1 MADRIGLVFPRPM
14 GRLAWVPLGLY
25 VLLRGF
31 DATALKWLQ
40 LQGAA
45 QTLNGVNPISFC
57 NVFFV
62 AQLIVG
68 LATLAPGRKHLAR
81 RLGSLAGSDRL
92 LLALHGGLG
101 LFLGPVAT
109 FLALD
114 ALSVISQTLLF
125 ALVLPLSALLARW
138 LLRESLPRGFW
149 PSLALVVTGL
159 LLPQA
164 AVAMAGGPMDQLGGV
179 AWALVGVG
187 AFAGSAITGRLVA
200 ARRWPLAV
208 SVGLPSTLVAL
219 VFALIALVLYGPEHF
234 LLLRLW
240 WVVGVI
246 GVYGLCLSLG
256 RELALRAAYRQF
268 PVATVS
274 LWGGA
279 DDFGGGAERD
289 LALGGAPGLAD
300 CSWVGAGVGRCG
312 LGRGGQGSPGPIRSI
327 RSIRPTGPT
336 CPIRPIRSDRWAVS
350 HLKPFSEAPSPWDRS
365 GPAQQ
370 ARARARPRP
379 WGRG

>member
-1 MADRIGLVFPRPM
+1 MELPMADRIGLVSARRM
-14 GRLAWVPLGLY
+14 GWWAWLPLALY
-25 VLLRGF
+25 VLLRGL

-45 QTLNGVNPISFC
+45 QGLNGVNPISFC

-68 LATLAPGRKHLAR
+68 LATLAPGRKRLAR
-81 RLGSLAGSDRL
+81 DLGSLAGRDQL

-125 ALVLPLSALLARW
+125 ALVLPLSALLAHW
-138 LLRESLPRGFW
+138 LLHESLPRAFW
-149 PSLALVVTGL
+149 PSLALMLTGL

-164 AVAMAGGPMDQLGGV
+164 TMAMAWGGAMDQLGGV

-208 SVGLPSTLVAL
+208 SVGLPSTLAAL

-268 PVATVS
+268 PVAKVS
-274 LWGGA
+274 LWGSLTIVVAALSATWLLGEPLA
-279 DDFGGGAERD
+279 WPT
-289 LALGGAPGLAD
+289 ALGL
-300 CSWVGAGVGRCG
+300 VLVLAGVGLDGAARVRRDHADDPDHSLHPNPSDQSNP
-312 LGRGGQGSPGPIRSI
+312 LGQLAQ
-327 RSIRPTGPT
+327 
-336 CPIRPIRSDRWAVS
+336 SDQTA
-350 HLKPFSEAPSPWDRS
+350 
-365 GPAQQ
+365 
-370 ARARARPRP
+370 
-379 WGRG
+379 GRYSL

>member
-1 MADRIGLVFPRPM
+1 MELPMADRIGLVSARRIGWWAWLP
-14 GRLAWVPLGLY
+14 LALY
-25 VLLRGF
+25 VLLRGL

-45 QTLNGVNPISFC
+45 QGLNGVNPISFC

-68 LATLAPGRKHLAR
+68 LATLVPGRKRLAR
-81 RLGSLAGSDRL
+81 DLGSLAGRDQL

-125 ALVLPLSALLARW
+125 ALVLPLSALLAHW
-138 LLRESLPRGFW
+138 LLHESLPRAFW
-149 PSLALVVTGL
+149 PSLALVLTGL

-164 AVAMAGGPMDQLGGV
+164 TMAMAGGPMDQLGGV

-208 SVGLPSTLVAL
+208 SVGLPSTLAAL
-219 VFALIALVLYGPEHF
+219 VFALIALVLYGPQHF

-246 GVYGLCLSLG
+246 AVYGLCLSLG

-268 PVATVS
+268 PVAKVS
-274 LWGGA
+274 LWGSLTIVVAALSATWLLGEHLA
-279 DDFGGGAERD
+279 WPT
-289 LALGGAPGLAD
+289 ALGL
-300 CSWVGAGVGRCG
+300 VLVLAGVGLDGAARVRRDHADDPDHS
-312 LGRGGQGSPGPIRSI
+312 LHPDPSDQSNQLAQLAQSDQTAGRYSP
-327 RSIRPTGPT
+327 
-336 CPIRPIRSDRWAVS
+336 
-350 HLKPFSEAPSPWDRS
+350 
-365 GPAQQ
+365 
-370 ARARARPRP
+370 
-379 WGRG
+379 

>member
-1 MADRIGLVFPRPM
+1 MRDPIGLAPPGQARL
-14 GRLAWVPLGLY
+14 LAWLPLVVY
-25 VLLRGF
+25 VLLRGL
-31 DATALKWLQ
+31 DATVLKWLQ
-40 LQGAA
+40 LQGATHA
-45 QTLNGVNPISFC
+45 LNGVNPISFC
-57 NVFFV
+57 NVFFI
-62 AQLIVG
+62 AQLSLG
-68 LATLAPGRKHLAR
+68 LATLVPGRNHLSR
-81 RLGSLAGSDRL
+81 DLGYLAGRDQL

-138 LLRESLPRGFW
+138 LLHESLPRAFW
-149 PSLALVVTGL
+149 PSLVLVLSGL

-164 AVAMAGGPMDQLGGV
+164 AMAMAGGPMDELVGV
-179 AWALVGVG
+179 AWALVGVA

-200 ARRWPLAV
+200 ARCWPLVV
-208 SVGLPSTLVAL
+208 SVGLPSTLAAL
-219 VFALIALVLYGPEHF
+219 VFAVIALVLYGPQHF

-274 LWGGA
+274 LWGSLTILVAALSATWLLGEA
-279 DDFGGGAERD
+279 LAWPTALG
-289 LALGGAPGLAD
+289 LALVL
-300 CSWVGAGVGRCG
+300 AGVGLDG
-312 LGRGGQGSPGPIRSI
+312 
-327 RSIRPTGPT
+327 
-336 CPIRPIRSDRWAVS
+336 A
-350 HLKPFSEAPSPWDRS
+350 
-365 GPAQQ
+365 
-370 ARARARPRP
+370 ARARREQSDLTG
-379 WGRG
+379 GRYSP

>member
-149 PSLALVVTGL
+149 PSLGLVVTGL

-208 SVGLPSTLVAL
+208 SVGLPSTLAAL

-274 LWGGA
+274 LWGALTILVAALSATWLLG
-279 DDFGGGAERD
+279 EP
-289 LALGGAPGLAD
+289 LAWPTVLGL
-300 CSWVGAGVGRCG
+300 VLVLAGVGLAG
-312 LGRGGQGSPGPIRSI
+312 
-327 RSIRPTGPT
+327 
-336 CPIRPIRSDRWAVS
+336 A
-350 HLKPFSEAPSPWDRS
+350 
-365 GPAQQ
+365 
-370 ARARARPRP
+370 ARARQNQSDPSDPSDPSGQPVQPVQPAQSGQSDQTV
-379 WGRG
+379 GRYPI

>member
-1 MADRIGLVFPRPM
+1 MELPMAERIGLVYARRM
-14 GRLAWVPLGLY
+14 GWWAWLPLALY
-25 VLLRGF
+25 VLLRGL

-45 QTLNGVNPISFC
+45 QGLNGVNPISFC

-68 LATLAPGRKHLAR
+68 LATLAPGRKRLAR
-81 RLGSLAGSDRL
+81 DLGSLAGRDRL

-125 ALVLPLSALLARW
+125 ALVLPLSALLAHW
-138 LLRESLPRGFW
+138 LLQESLPRAFW
-149 PSLALVVTGL
+149 PSLALVLTGL

-164 AVAMAGGPMDQLGGV
+164 TMAMAGGPMDQLGGV

-200 ARRWPLAV
+200 ARRWPLAI
-208 SVGLPSTLVAL
+208 SVGLPSTLAAL
-219 VFALIALVLYGPEHF
+219 VFAVIALVLYGPEHF

-246 GVYGLCLSLG
+246 GGYGLCLSLG

-268 PVATVS
+268 PVAKVS
-274 LWGGA
+274 LWGSLTIVVAALSATWLLGEPLA
-279 DDFGGGAERD
+279 WPT
-289 LALGGAPGLAD
+289 ALGL
-300 CSWVGAGVGRCG
+300 VLVMAGVVLAG
-312 LGRGGQGSPGPIRSI
+312 
-327 RSIRPTGPT
+327 
-336 CPIRPIRSDRWAVS
+336 A
-350 HLKPFSEAPSPWDRS
+350 
-365 GPAQQ
+365 
-370 ARARARPRP
+370 ARARRDHPDQFLDPDPSLDPDRSHQSNQLVHLDQSDQTARRYTP
-379 WGRG
+379 

>member
-1 MADRIGLVFPRPM
+1 MGDRIGLVSPRQA
-14 GRLAWVPLGLY
+14 RWLAWLPLVLY
-25 VLLRGF
+25 VLLRGV

-40 LQGAA
+40 LHGAA
-45 QTLNGVNPISFC
+45 QSLNGVNPISFC

-62 AQLIVG
+62 AQLSLG
-68 LATLAPGRKHLAR
+68 LATLVPGRKRLPR
-81 RLGSLAGSDRL
+81 DLGSLAGRGWL

-138 LLRESLPRGFW
+138 LLNESLPRRFW
-149 PSLALVVTGL
+149 PSLALVLAGL

-164 AVAMAGGPMDQLGGV
+164 AMAMAGGPMDQPVGV

-200 ARRWPLAV
+200 AHRWPLAV
-208 SVGLPSTLVAL
+208 STGLPSILAAL

-246 GVYGLCLSLG
+246 GVYGLG
-256 RELALRAAYRQF
+256 RELALRSAYRQF

-274 LWGGA
+274 VWGSLTILVAALSATWLLGEA
-279 DDFGGGAERD
+279 LAWPT
-289 LALGGAPGLAD
+289 ALGL
-300 CSWVGAGVGRCG
+300 VLVLAGVGLVG
-312 LGRGGQGSPGPIRSI
+312 
-327 RSIRPTGPT
+327 
-336 CPIRPIRSDRWAVS
+336 A
-350 HLKPFSEAPSPWDRS
+350 
-365 GPAQQ
+365 
-370 ARARARPRP
+370 ARARTDPSDQSNQFNQFNQSNQPEQSDRAF
-379 WGRG
+379 GRYSP